1 MFFRSKNDI
10 ASMDMRLSHKFRR
23 KAGFT
28 ARRAYTRNYN
38 KRNDHLPTMGQLKVS
53 DIMTTQVIS
62 LLGTDTLK
70 DATITLAV
78 DNLSGAPVVD
88 EENRLI
94 GILSECDILKVIMDH
109 EANLEN
115 PVLHLLA
122 FPMDAKI
129 DDPQL
134 KAAAD
139 KISQIKVADL
149 MIPDVITTSP
159 NAEIIDVLRLMI
171 DKDVNRVPV
180 LEKGVL
186 VGIVTRGDIIFS
198 IYKRKI

>member
-1 MFFRSKNDI
+1 
-10 ASMDMRLSHKFRR
+10 
-23 KAGFT
+23 
-28 ARRAYTRNYN
+28 
-38 KRNDHLPTMGQLKVS
+38 MGQLKVR
-53 DIMTTQVIS
+53 DIMTTQVIT
-62 LLGTDTLK
+62 LLGNDTVK

-88 EENRLI
+88 DDFHLV
-94 GILSECDILKVIMDH
+94 GILSECDILKLIVKFEDRLNI
-109 EANLEN
+109 EN

-129 DDPQL
+129 EDPQL
-134 KAAAD
+134 KAAAE
-139 KISQIKVADL
+139 KFSEMKVADL
-149 MIPDVITTSP
+149 MIKDVITTAP
-159 NAEIIDVLRLMI
+159 DAEIVDVLRIMI
-171 DKDVNRVPV
+171 EKDVNRIPV

>member
-1 MFFRSKNDI
+1 
-10 ASMDMRLSHKFRR
+10 
-23 KAGFT
+23 
-28 ARRAYTRNYN
+28 
-38 KRNDHLPTMGQLKVS
+38 MGQLKVR

-88 EENRLI
+88 DDCRLI

-109 EANLEN
+109 EKTLNMEN

-122 FPMDAKI
+122 FPMDAI
-129 DDPQL
+129 DDDPAL
-134 KAAAD
+134 KVAAD
-139 KISQIKVADL
+139 NISKIKVADI
-149 MIPDVITTSP
+149 MVPEVITTSP
-159 NAEIIDVLRLMI
+159 NAEIIDVLRIMI

>member
-1 MFFRSKNDI
+1 
-10 ASMDMRLSHKFRR
+10 
-23 KAGFT
+23 
-28 ARRAYTRNYN
+28 
-38 KRNDHLPTMGQLKVS
+38 MGQLKVS

-88 EENRLI
+88 DDNRLI
-94 GILSECDILKVIMDH
+94 GILSECDILKVILDH
-109 EANLEN
+109 EENLSSKN

-122 FPMDAKI
+122 FPMDANI

-139 KISQIKVADL
+139 KISEIRVSDI
-149 MIPDVITTSP
+149 MIRDIITTSP

-171 DKDVNRVPV
+171 DSDVNRIPV
-180 LEKGVL
+180 LEQGVL

>member
-1 MFFRSKNDI
+1 
-10 ASMDMRLSHKFRR
+10 
-23 KAGFT
+23 
-28 ARRAYTRNYN
+28 
-38 KRNDHLPTMGQLKVS
+38 
-53 DIMTTQVIS
+53 MTTQVIT
-62 LLGTDTLK
+62 LLGNDTVK

-88 EENRLI
+88 DDFHLV
-94 GILSECDILKVIMDH
+94 GILSECDILKLIVKFEDRLNI
-109 EANLEN
+109 EN

-129 DDPQL
+129 EDPQL
-134 KAAAD
+134 KAAAE
-139 KISQIKVADL
+139 KFSEMKVADL
-149 MIPDVITTSP
+149 MIKDVITTTP
-159 NAEIIDVLRLMI
+159 DAEIVDVLRIMI
-171 DKDVNRVPV
+171 EKDVNRIPV

>member
-1 MFFRSKNDI
+1 
-10 ASMDMRLSHKFRR
+10 
-23 KAGFT
+23 
-28 ARRAYTRNYN
+28 
-38 KRNDHLPTMGQLKVS
+38 MGQLKVR
-53 DIMTTQVIS
+53 DIMTTQVIT
-62 LLGTDTLK
+62 LLGNDTVK

-88 EENRLI
+88 DDFHLV
-94 GILSECDILKVIMDH
+94 GILSECDILKLIVKFEDRLNI
-109 EANLEN
+109 EN

-129 DDPQL
+129 EDPQL
-134 KAAAD
+134 KAAAE
-139 KISQIKVADL
+139 KFSEMRVADL
-149 MIPDVITTSP
+149 MIKDVITTTP
-159 NAEIIDVLRLMI
+159 DAEIVDVLRIMI
-171 DKDVNRVPV
+171 EKDVNRIPV

>member
-1 MFFRSKNDI
+1 
-10 ASMDMRLSHKFRR
+10 
-23 KAGFT
+23 
-28 ARRAYTRNYN
+28 
-38 KRNDHLPTMGQLKVS
+38 MGQLKVR

-88 EENRLI
+88 DDCRLI
-94 GILSECDILKVIMDH
+94 GILSECDILKVIMEH
-109 EANLEN
+109 EESLNVEN

-122 FPMDAKI
+122 FPMDANI

-139 KISQIKVADL
+139 KISKIKVSDI
-149 MIPDVITTSP
+149 MIRDIITTTP

>member
-1 MFFRSKNDI
+1 
-10 ASMDMRLSHKFRR
+10 
-23 KAGFT
+23 
-28 ARRAYTRNYN
+28 
-38 KRNDHLPTMGQLKVS
+38 MGQLKVR
-53 DIMTTQVIS
+53 DIMTTQVIT
-62 LLGTDTLK
+62 LLGNDTVK

-88 EENRLI
+88 DDFHLV
-94 GILSECDILKVIMDH
+94 GILSECDILKLIVKFEDRLNI
-109 EANLEN
+109 EN

-129 DDPQL
+129 EDPQL
-134 KAAAD
+134 KAAAE
-139 KISQIKVADL
+139 KFSEMKVTDL
-149 MIPDVITTSP
+149 MIKDVITTP
-159 NAEIIDVLRLMI
+159 PDAELVDVLRIMI
-171 DKDVNRVPV
+171 EKDVNRIPV

>member
-1 MFFRSKNDI
+1 
-10 ASMDMRLSHKFRR
+10 
-23 KAGFT
+23 
-28 ARRAYTRNYN
+28 
-38 KRNDHLPTMGQLKVS
+38 MGQLKVR
-53 DIMTTQVIS
+53 DIMTTQVIT
-62 LLGTDTLK
+62 LLGNDTVK

-88 EENRLI
+88 DDFHLV
-94 GILSECDILKVIMDH
+94 GILSECDILKLIVKFEDRLNI
-109 EANLEN
+109 EN

-129 DDPQL
+129 EDPQL
-134 KAAAD
+134 KAAAE
-139 KISQIKVADL
+139 KFSEMKVADL
-149 MIPDVITTSP
+149 MIKDVITTTP
-159 NAEIIDVLRLMI
+159 DAEIVDVLRIMI
-171 DKDVNRVPV
+171 EKDVNRIPV

>member
-1 MFFRSKNDI
+1 
-10 ASMDMRLSHKFRR
+10 
-23 KAGFT
+23 
-28 ARRAYTRNYN
+28 
-38 KRNDHLPTMGQLKVS
+38 MGQLKVS

-88 EENRLI
+88 DDNRLI
-94 GILSECDILKVIMDH
+94 GILSECDILKIILEH
-109 EANLEN
+109 EENLNLKN

-122 FPMDAKI
+122 FPMDDI
-129 DDPQL
+129 EDPQL

-139 KISQIKVADL
+139 KISEIRVSDI
-149 MIPDVITTSP
+149 MIRDIITTSP
-159 NAEIIDVLRLMI
+159 NAEIIDVLRIMI
-171 DKDVNRVPV
+171 DRDVNRVPV
-180 LEKGVL
+180 LEQGVL